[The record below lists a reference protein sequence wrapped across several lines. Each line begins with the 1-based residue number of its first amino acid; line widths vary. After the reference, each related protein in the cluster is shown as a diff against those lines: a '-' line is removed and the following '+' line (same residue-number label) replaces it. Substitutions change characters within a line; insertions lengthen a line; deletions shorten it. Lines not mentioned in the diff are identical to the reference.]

1 VLIDPVDGYQLQQN
15 AGLALDADLAVE
27 LNAKLTGSHLV
38 LKCEA
43 TQTCILKLKTQSWT
57 RSVF

>member
-1 VLIDPVDGYQLQQN
+1 MLIDPVDGYQLQQN

-43 TQTCILKLKTQSWT
+43 TQTCILKLKTQS
-57 RSVF
+57 